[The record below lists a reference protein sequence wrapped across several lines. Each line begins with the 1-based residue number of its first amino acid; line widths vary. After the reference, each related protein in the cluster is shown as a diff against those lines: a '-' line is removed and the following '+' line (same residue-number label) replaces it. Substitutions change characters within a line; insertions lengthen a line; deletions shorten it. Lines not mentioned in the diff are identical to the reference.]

1 MARPQ
6 NDIEAGRIEAGQ
18 TRLVEVACALIEER
32 GGQALTM
39 QEVAM
44 RAGMSPAN
52 VLRYFESKEALLE
65 AIAEFWFRP
74 KVAIMEEVV
83 ASDLPPRRKMYE
95 FFARRFV
102 MMRDAYQADPVAHEM
117 YIELGN
123 DHFETVRSYVD
134 LADHYLGVLVGEA
147 IADGFFAGLDI
158 DMTISLINQM
168 VHPYCNIALMKG
180 MMERLSEE
188 KLARIIDAMF
198 DGLSAQD
205 RGAKG
210 VTGLRAA

>member
-6 NDIEAGRIEAGQ
+6 NDIETGQ
-18 TRLVEVACALIEER
+18 IRLVEVACALIEER

-39 QEVAM
+39 QEIAV

-52 VLRYFESKEALLE
+52 VLRYFESKEAMLE
-65 AIAEFWFRP
+65 AVADHWFRP
-74 KVAIMEEVV
+74 KVEIMEEVV
-83 ASDLPPRRKMYE
+83 GSDLPPRRKMYE

-102 MMRDAYQADPVAHEM
+102 MMRDAYRADPVAHEM
-117 YIELGN
+117 YVELGN

-134 LADHYLGVLVGEA
+134 LADHYLGTIIGEA
-147 IADGFFAGLDI
+147 MADGYFAGLDI
-158 DMTISLINQM
+158 DLTISLINQ
-168 VHPYCNIALMKG
+168 VVQPYCNIGLMKG
-180 MMERLSEE
+180 LMDRLSED

-210 VTGLRAA
+210 VSGLRAA